1 MRAKRSGAFG
11 AVLLSVFCWA
21 SAAMAQAPVD
31 WQLGLQRAATPVKHQ
46 VESFHDLLMV
56 IITAITIFVLGLLV
70 YVSVRF
76 RASANPVPSKTTH
89 NTLIEVLWT
98 VVPVI
103 ILVVI
108 AVPSFRLLYFM
119 EKAENPEMTIKATG
133 YQWYWG
139 YEYPDHGAITFTAN
153 MLPDNEIKP
162 GMKRVL
168 ETDNRVVVPVDT
180 TVRLYITAADVRREL
195 DVKDRP
201 IHVIPLGLASAPP
214 ASASRPGFLADG
226 RPFLLSIGTALAHK
240 NFHSLFDLLEEF
252 TDHRL
257 VIAGNFATRYGEFLQ
272 GQVVQKRL
280 QDRVLM
286 PGEVSDPDRQWLYK
300 RCEAFLFPSLS
311 EGFGLPVLE
320 AMAAGRPVFVSR
332 RTSLPEITGEHG
344 FYFDSFE
351 PKAMAMA
358 VREGLARF
366 EADTG
371 FAARARSHAEAFT
384 WAETTR
390 RYADLYEQLVAG

>member
-1 MRAKRSGAFG
+1 MVTPTASLSHHRTKRPSVVVDLQKLRRISCGLGQFSLHLAKGIIDHCGGRIDPVFLLPAGGERHFG
-11 AVLLSVFCWA
+11 NCRFETIRVRPWKK
-21 SAAMAQAPVD
+21 AAMQNWVRPFARPFFGRPHYELWHMTNQMSRYEPLDHRVPLLLTIHDLTFLHESPNEPRTVRTDRKLAD
-31 WQLGLQRAATPVKHQ
+31 LQRRIDR
-46 VESFHDLLMV
+46 S
-56 IITAITIFVLGLLV
+56 IAITVDSEFV
-70 YVSVRF
+70 
-76 RASANPVPSKTTH
+76 
-89 NTLIEVLWT
+89 
-98 VVPVI
+98 
-103 ILVVI
+103 
-108 AVPSFRLLYFM
+108 
-119 EKAENPEMTIKATG
+119 
-133 YQWYWG
+133 
-139 YEYPDHGAITFTAN
+139 
-153 MLPDNEIKP
+153 
-162 GMKRVL
+162 
-168 ETDNRVVVPVDT
+168 
-180 TVRLYITAADVRREL
+180 AADVRREL

-286 PGEVSDPDRQWLYK
+286 PGEVSDPDRQWLYE

-332 RTSLPEITGEHG
+332 RTGLPEITGEHG